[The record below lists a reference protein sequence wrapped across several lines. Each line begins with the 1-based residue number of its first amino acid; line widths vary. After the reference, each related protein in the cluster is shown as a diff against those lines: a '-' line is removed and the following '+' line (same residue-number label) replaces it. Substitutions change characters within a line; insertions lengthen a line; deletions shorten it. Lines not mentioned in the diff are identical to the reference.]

1 MSKLSFFRSKKKKH
15 IWLTSREG
23 EKKEVGER
31 LFIAATADR
40 LQLITGLVLGM
51 FHENLPQMGRQF
63 IAEILIKPLL

>member
-1 MSKLSFFRSKKKKH
+1 MKGVSIVKAVIFSQQKKKAYLVNFK
-15 IWLTSREG
+15 RG
-23 EKKEVGER
+23 GKKEVGER

-63 IAEILIKPLL
+63 IAEI